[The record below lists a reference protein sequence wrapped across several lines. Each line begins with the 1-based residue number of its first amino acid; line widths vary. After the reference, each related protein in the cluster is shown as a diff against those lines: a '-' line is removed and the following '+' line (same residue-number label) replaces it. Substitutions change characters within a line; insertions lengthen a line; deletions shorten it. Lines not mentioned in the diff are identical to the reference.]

1 MAARECPAPTNKP
14 NKKTKMKNLLLAA
27 ASLSLFCGVATPNA
41 AQARDIASRAE
52 YDRVTKNA
60 LDDIERKQIQ
70 PTVYNWGG
78 GDVDYEYRGDGYV
91 LDQKFRPGSFSFIC
105 LNDTDVNQTCWGEN
119 GTMWKRHWGPVPG
132 GGGPYNWL
140 YDGPD
145 PGQVVFL
152 RKRWPG
158 EAAPDLFK

>member
-27 ASLSLFCGVATPNA
+27 ASLSLFCGFATPNA

-78 GDVDYEYRGDGYV
+78 GDVD
-91 LDQKFRPGSFSFIC
+91 
-105 LNDTDVNQTCWGEN
+105 
-119 GTMWKRHWGPVPG
+119 
-132 GGGPYNWL
+132 
-140 YDGPD
+140 GPD